1 MRSSAHPTPRVLSA
15 GAFVDIKQLKFLI
28 ALEQTRHFGQAAARC
43 HITQP
48 TLSMRLRNLE
58 DELGLELVTRGQRF
72 EGFTQAGERVLA
84 WARTLLAA
92 HDGLFAEAAACRG
105 QLVGNLRLGLVPLS
119 GFNPINYVQGLSQT
133 FPELKFSLSS
143 MSSDR
148 IIEGLGNN
156 QLDLGICYLDHVSSH
171 LLDFFELGETR
182 VGLLY
187 DTRHFQFESTEMS
200 WEDAAQLPLGMISN
214 GMHYRKSIDLSF
226 RSRGLDPQPILETDS
241 THQLFQAI
249 HEGFCCSIM
258 PLDSGWEKPIDT
270 LAFINLPDAS
280 VLAPLGLVMRKTE
293 PRSAIAE
300 KCFAEAK
307 RLFGAESKAPE

>member
-1 MRSSAHPTPRVLSA
+1 M
-15 GAFVDIKQLKFLI
+15 DIKQLKFLI

-58 DELGLELVTRGQRF
+58 DELDLILVTRGQRF
-72 EGFTQAGERVLA
+72 EGFTEAGERVLA
-84 WARTLLAA
+84 WAKTLLAA

-119 GFNPINYVQGLSQT
+119 GFNPISYVQKLSAS

-143 MSSDR
+143 ASSDR
-148 IIEGLGNN
+148 IIEDIGNN
-156 QLDLGICYLDHVSSH
+156 QLDLGVCYLDHVNPNY
-171 LLDFFELGETR
+171 LDFFEIGETR

-187 DTRHFQFESTEMS
+187 DTRHFHFEGSEMS
-200 WEDAAQLPLGMISN
+200 WEDAAELPLGMLST

-226 RSRGLDPQPILETDS
+226 RSRGLNPTPILESDS
-241 THQLFQAI
+241 TYQLFQAI

-258 PLDSGWEKPIDT
+258 PLDSGLDSPIDN
-270 LAFINLPDAS
+270 LAFIQLPDAS

-307 RLFGAESKAPE
+307 KLFAIKGE

>member
-1 MRSSAHPTPRVLSA
+1 M
-15 GAFVDIKQLKFLI
+15 DIKQLKFLI

-58 DELGLELVTRGQRF
+58 DELDLILVTRGQRF
-72 EGFTQAGERVLA
+72 EGFTEAGERVLA
-84 WARTLLAA
+84 WAKTLLAA

-119 GFNPINYVQGLSQT
+119 GFNPISYVQKLSAS

-143 MSSDR
+143 ASSDR
-148 IIEGLGNN
+148 IIEDIGNN
-156 QLDLGICYLDHVSSH
+156 QLDLGVCYLDHVNTH
-171 LLDFFELGETR
+171 YLDFFEIGETR

-187 DTRHFQFESTEMS
+187 DTRHFHFQGTEMS
-200 WEDAAQLPLGMISN
+200 WEDAAELPLGMLST

-226 RSRGLDPQPILETDS
+226 RSRGLNPTPILESDS
-241 THQLFQAI
+241 TYQLFQAI

-258 PLDSGWEKPIDT
+258 PLDSGLDSPIDN
-270 LAFINLPDAS
+270 LAFIQLPDAS

-300 KCFAEAK
+300 KCFAEARK
-307 RLFGAESKAPE
+307 LFALKD

>member
-1 MRSSAHPTPRVLSA
+1 M
-15 GAFVDIKQLKFLI
+15 DIKQLKFLI

-58 DELGLELVTRGQRF
+58 DELDLILVTRGQRF
-72 EGFTQAGERVLA
+72 EGFTEAGERVLA
-84 WARTLLAA
+84 WAKTLLAA

-119 GFNPINYVQGLSQT
+119 GFNPIGYVQKLSAS

-143 MSSDR
+143 ASSDR
-148 IIEGLGNN
+148 IIEEIGNN
-156 QLDLGICYLDHVSSH
+156 QLDLGVCYLDHVNPNY
-171 LLDFFELGETR
+171 LDFFEIGETR

-187 DTRHFQFESTEMS
+187 DTRHFHFEGNEMS
-200 WEDAAQLPLGMISN
+200 WEEAAELPLGMLST

-226 RSRGLDPQPILETDS
+226 RSRGLNPQPILESDS
-241 THQLFQAI
+241 TYQLFQAI

-258 PLDSGWEKPIDT
+258 PLDSGLDSPIEN
-270 LAFINLPDAS
+270 LAFISLPDAS
-280 VLAPLGLVMRKTE
+280 VLAPLGMVMRKTE

-300 KCFAEAK
+300 KCFAEARK
-307 RLFGAESKAPE
+307 LFAIKGE

>member
-1 MRSSAHPTPRVLSA
+1 M
-15 GAFVDIKQLKFLI
+15 DIKQLKFLI

-58 DELGLELVTRGQRF
+58 DELDLILVTRGQRF
-72 EGFTQAGERVLA
+72 EGFTEAGERVLA
-84 WARTLLAA
+84 WAKTLLAA

-119 GFNPINYVQGLSQT
+119 GFNPISYVQKLSSS

-143 MSSDR
+143 ASSDR
-148 IIEGLGNN
+148 IIEDIGNN
-156 QLDLGICYLDHVSSH
+156 QLDLGVCYLDHVNPNY
-171 LLDFFELGETR
+171 LDFFEIGETR

-187 DTRHFQFESTEMS
+187 DTRHFHFEGSEMS
-200 WEDAAQLPLGMISN
+200 WEDAAELPLGMLST

-226 RSRGLDPQPILETDS
+226 RSRGLNPTPILESDS
-241 THQLFQAI
+241 TYQLFQAI

-258 PLDSGWEKPIDT
+258 PLDSGLDSPIDN
-270 LAFINLPDAS
+270 LAFIQLPDAS

-307 RLFGAESKAPE
+307 KLFAIKGE

>member
-1 MRSSAHPTPRVLSA
+1 M
-15 GAFVDIKQLKFLI
+15 DIKQLKFLI

-58 DELGLELVTRGQRF
+58 DELDLILVTRGQRF
-72 EGFTQAGERVLA
+72 EGFTEAGERVLA
-84 WARTLLAA
+84 WAKTLLAA

-119 GFNPINYVQGLSQT
+119 GFNPISYVQKLSSS

-143 MSSDR
+143 ASSDR
-148 IIEGLGNN
+148 IIEDIGNN
-156 QLDLGICYLDHVSSH
+156 QLDLGVCYLDHVNPNY
-171 LLDFFELGETR
+171 LDFFEIGETR

-187 DTRHFQFESTEMS
+187 DTRHFHFEGSEMS
-200 WEDAAQLPLGMISN
+200 WEDAAELPLGMLST

-226 RSRGLDPQPILETDS
+226 RSRGLNPTPILESDS
-241 THQLFQAI
+241 TYQLFQAI

-258 PLDSGWEKPIDT
+258 PLDSGLDSPIDN
-270 LAFINLPDAS
+270 LAFIQLPDAS

-307 RLFGAESKAPE
+307 KLFATKGE

>member
-1 MRSSAHPTPRVLSA
+1 M
-15 GAFVDIKQLKFLI
+15 DIKQLKFLI

-58 DELGLELVTRGQRF
+58 DELDLILVTRGQRF
-72 EGFTQAGERVLA
+72 EGFTEAGERVLA
-84 WARTLLAA
+84 WAKTLLAA

-105 QLVGNLRLGLVPLS
+105 QLVGKLRLGLVPLS
-119 GFNPINYVQGLSQT
+119 GFNPISYVQQLSSS
-133 FPELKFSLSS
+133 FPELQFSLSS

-148 IIEGLGNN
+148 IIEDIGNN
-156 QLDLGICYLDHVSSH
+156 QLDLGVCYLDHVNPNY
-171 LLDFFELGETR
+171 LDFFEIGETR

-187 DTRHFQFESTEMS
+187 DTRHFHFEGTEMS
-200 WEDAAQLPLGMISN
+200 WEDAAELPLGMLST

-226 RSRGLDPQPILETDS
+226 RSRGLNPQPILESDS
-241 THQLFQAI
+241 TYQLFQAI

-258 PLDSGWEKPIDT
+258 PLDSGLNSPIEN
-270 LAFINLPDAS
+270 LAFIQLPDAS

-307 RLFGAESKAPE
+307 KLFAIKE

>member
-1 MRSSAHPTPRVLSA
+1 M
-15 GAFVDIKQLKFLI
+15 
-28 ALEQTRHFGQAAARC
+28 EQTRHFGQAAARC

-58 DELGLELVTRGQRF
+58 DELDLILVTRGQRF
-72 EGFTQAGERVLA
+72 EGFTEAGERVLA
-84 WARTLLAA
+84 WAKTLLAA

-119 GFNPINYVQGLSQT
+119 GFNPISYVQKLSSS

-143 MSSDR
+143 ASSDR
-148 IIEGLGNN
+148 IIEDIGNN
-156 QLDLGICYLDHVSSH
+156 QLDLGVCYLDHVNPNY
-171 LLDFFELGETR
+171 LDFFEIGETR

-187 DTRHFQFESTEMS
+187 DTRHFHFEGSEMS
-200 WEDAAQLPLGMISN
+200 WEDAAELPLGMLST

-226 RSRGLDPQPILETDS
+226 RSRGLNPTPILESDS
-241 THQLFQAI
+241 TYQLFQAI

-258 PLDSGWEKPIDT
+258 PLDSGLDSPIDN
-270 LAFINLPDAS
+270 LAFIQLPDAS

-307 RLFGAESKAPE
+307 KLFATKGE

>member
-1 MRSSAHPTPRVLSA
+1 M
-15 GAFVDIKQLKFLI
+15 DIKQLKFLI

-105 QLVGNLRLGLVPLS
+105 QLVGSLRLGLVPLS
-119 GFNPINYVQGLSQT
+119 GFNSISYIQGLSQT

-143 MSSDR
+143 MSSDK
-148 IIEGLGNN
+148 IIEALGTN
-156 QLDLGICYLDHVSSH
+156 QLDLGVCYLDHVNPNY
-171 LLDFFELGETR
+171 LKVFELGETR

-187 DTRHFQFESTEMS
+187 DTRHFQFEGTEMS

-226 RSRGLDPQPILETDS
+226 RSRGLDPQPILESDS
-241 THQLFQAI
+241 TYQLFQAI
-249 HEGFCCSIM
+249 HEGFCCAIM
-258 PLDSGWEKPIDT
+258 PLDSGMENPIEN

-300 KCFAEAK
+300 KCFAHAK
-307 RLFGAESKAPE
+307 QMFAGNGTH

>member
-1 MRSSAHPTPRVLSA
+1 M
-15 GAFVDIKQLKFLI
+15 DIKQLKFLI

-58 DELGLELVTRGQRF
+58 DELDLILVTRGQRF
-72 EGFTQAGERVLA
+72 EGFTEAGERVLA
-84 WARTLLAA
+84 WAKTLLAA

-119 GFNPINYVQGLSQT
+119 GFNPISYVQKLSAS

-143 MSSDR
+143 ASSDR
-148 IIEGLGNN
+148 IIEDIGNN
-156 QLDLGICYLDHVSSH
+156 QLDLGVCYLDHVNPNY
-171 LLDFFELGETR
+171 LDFFEIGETR

-187 DTRHFQFESTEMS
+187 DTRHFHFQGSEMS
-200 WEDAAQLPLGMISN
+200 WEDAAELPLGMLST

-226 RSRGLDPQPILETDS
+226 RSRGLNPTPILESDS
-241 THQLFQAI
+241 TYQLFQAI

-258 PLDSGWEKPIDT
+258 PLDSGLDSPIDN
-270 LAFINLPDAS
+270 LAFIQLPDAS

-307 RLFGAESKAPE
+307 KLFATKGE

>member
-1 MRSSAHPTPRVLSA
+1 M
-15 GAFVDIKQLKFLI
+15 DIKQLKFLI

-58 DELGLELVTRGQRF
+58 DELDLILVTRGQRF
-72 EGFTQAGERVLA
+72 EGFTEAGERVLA
-84 WARTLLAA
+84 WAKTLLAA

-119 GFNPINYVQGLSQT
+119 GFNPISYVQKLSAS

-143 MSSDR
+143 ASSDR
-148 IIEGLGNN
+148 IIEDIGNN
-156 QLDLGICYLDHVSSH
+156 QLDLGVCYLDHVNPNY
-171 LLDFFELGETR
+171 LDFFEIGQTR

-187 DTRHFQFESTEMS
+187 DTRHFHFEGSEMS
-200 WEDAAQLPLGMISN
+200 WEDAAELPLGMLST

-226 RSRGLDPQPILETDS
+226 RSRGLNPTPILESDS
-241 THQLFQAI
+241 TYQLFQAI

-258 PLDSGWEKPIDT
+258 PLDSGLDSPIDN
-270 LAFINLPDAS
+270 LAFIQLPDAS

-300 KCFAEAK
+300 KCFAEARK
-307 RLFGAESKAPE
+307 LFAIKGE

>member
-1 MRSSAHPTPRVLSA
+1 M
-15 GAFVDIKQLKFLI
+15 DIKQLKFLI

-58 DELGLELVTRGQRF
+58 DELDLILVTRGQRF
-72 EGFTQAGERVLA
+72 EGFTEAGERVLA
-84 WARTLLAA
+84 WAKTLLAA

-119 GFNPINYVQGLSQT
+119 SFNPISYVQKLSAH

-148 IIEGLGNN
+148 IIEDIGNN
-156 QLDLGICYLDHVSSH
+156 QLDLGVCYLDHVNPNY
-171 LLDFFELGETR
+171 LDFFKIGQTR

-187 DTRHFQFESTEMS
+187 DTRHFHFEGNHMS
-200 WEDAAQLPLGMISN
+200 WEEAAKLPLGMLSS

-226 RSRGLDPQPILETDS
+226 RSRGLNPQPILESDS

-249 HEGFCCSIM
+249 HQGFCCSIM
-258 PLDSGWEKPIDT
+258 PLDSGLDSPIEH

-293 PRSAIAE
+293 PRSVIAE
-300 KCFAEAK
+300 QCFAQA
-307 RLFGAESKAPE
+307 RALFAPTSD

>member
-1 MRSSAHPTPRVLSA
+1 M
-15 GAFVDIKQLKFLI
+15 DIKQLKFLI

-58 DELGLELVTRGQRF
+58 DELDLILVTRGQRF
-72 EGFTQAGERVLA
+72 EGFTEAGERVLA
-84 WARTLLAA
+84 WAKTLLAA

-105 QLVGNLRLGLVPLS
+105 QLVGKLRLGLVPLS
-119 GFNPINYVQGLSQT
+119 GFNPISYVQQLSSS
-133 FPELKFSLSS
+133 FPELQFSLSS

-148 IIEGLGNN
+148 IIEDIGNN
-156 QLDLGICYLDHVSSH
+156 QLDLGVCYLDHVNPNY
-171 LLDFFELGETR
+171 LDFFEIGETR

-187 DTRHFQFESTEMS
+187 DTRHFHFQGTEMS
-200 WEDAAQLPLGMISN
+200 WEDAAELPLGMLST

-226 RSRGLDPQPILETDS
+226 RSRGLNPQPILESDS
-241 THQLFQAI
+241 TYQLFQAI

-258 PLDSGWEKPIDT
+258 PLDSGLDSPIEN
-270 LAFINLPDAS
+270 LAFIQLPDAS

-307 RLFGAESKAPE
+307 KLFAIKE

>member
-1 MRSSAHPTPRVLSA
+1 M
-15 GAFVDIKQLKFLI
+15 
-28 ALEQTRHFGQAAARC
+28 EQTRHFGQAAARC

-58 DELGLELVTRGQRF
+58 DELDLILVTRGQRF
-72 EGFTQAGERVLA
+72 EGFTEAGERVLA
-84 WARTLLAA
+84 WAKTLLAA

-119 GFNPINYVQGLSQT
+119 GFNPISYVQKLSAS

-143 MSSDR
+143 ASSDR
-148 IIEGLGNN
+148 IIEDIGNN
-156 QLDLGICYLDHVSSH
+156 QLDLGVCYLDHVNPNY
-171 LLDFFELGETR
+171 LDFFEIGETR

-187 DTRHFQFESTEMS
+187 DTRHFHFEGSEMS
-200 WEDAAQLPLGMISN
+200 WEDAAELPLGMLST

-226 RSRGLDPQPILETDS
+226 RSRGLNPTPILESDS
-241 THQLFQAI
+241 TYQLFQAI

-258 PLDSGWEKPIDT
+258 PLDSGLDSPIDN
-270 LAFINLPDAS
+270 LAFIQLPDAS

-300 KCFAEAK
+300 KCFAEARK
-307 RLFGAESKAPE
+307 LFAIKGE

>member
-1 MRSSAHPTPRVLSA
+1 M
-15 GAFVDIKQLKFLI
+15 DIKQLKFLI

-43 HITQP
+43 NITQP

-58 DELGLELVTRGQRF
+58 EELGLELVTRGQRF

-119 GFNPINYVQGLSQT
+119 GFNPISFIQGLSHS
-133 FPELKFSLSS
+133 FPELKFSLTS
-143 MSSDR
+143 MSSDK
-148 IIEGLGNN
+148 IIEALGTN
-156 QLDLGICYLDHVSSH
+156 QLDLGVCYLDHVSPNY
-171 LLDFFELGETR
+171 LEFFELGETR

-187 DTRHFQFESTEMS
+187 DTRHFHFEGTQMS
-200 WEDAAQLPLGMISN
+200 WEEAAQLPLGMISN

-226 RSRGLDPQPILETDS
+226 RSRGIDPQPILESDS
-241 THQLFQAI
+241 TYQLFQAI
-249 HEGFCCSIM
+249 HEGFCCAIM
-258 PLDSGWEKPIDT
+258 PLDSGLESPIEN
-270 LAFINLPDAS
+270 LAFIHLPDAS
-280 VLAPLGLVMRKTE
+280 VLAPLGMVMRKTE
-293 PRSAIAE
+293 PRSVIAE

-307 RLFGAESKAPE
+307 QLFAPNTQA

>member
-1 MRSSAHPTPRVLSA
+1 M
-15 GAFVDIKQLKFLI
+15 DIKQLKFLI

-105 QLVGNLRLGLVPLS
+105 QLVGSLRLGLVPLS
-119 GFNPINYVQGLSQT
+119 GFNSISYIQGLSQT

-143 MSSDR
+143 MSSDK
-148 IIEGLGNN
+148 IIEALGTN
-156 QLDLGICYLDHVSSH
+156 QLDLGVCYLDHVNPNY
-171 LLDFFELGETR
+171 LEVFELGETR

-187 DTRHFQFESTEMS
+187 DTRHFQFEGTEMS

-226 RSRGLDPQPILETDS
+226 RSRGLDPQPILESDS
-241 THQLFQAI
+241 TYQLFQAI
-249 HEGFCCSIM
+249 HEGFCCAIM
-258 PLDSGWEKPIDT
+258 PLDSGMENPIEN

-300 KCFAEAK
+300 KCFAHAQQV
-307 RLFGAESKAPE
+307 FGAQGTH

>member
-1 MRSSAHPTPRVLSA
+1 M
-15 GAFVDIKQLKFLI
+15 
-28 ALEQTRHFGQAAARC
+28 EQTRHFGQAAARC

-58 DELGLELVTRGQRF
+58 DELDLILVTRGQRF
-72 EGFTQAGERVLA
+72 EGFTEAGERVLA
-84 WARTLLAA
+84 WAKTLLAA

-119 GFNPINYVQGLSQT
+119 GFNPISYVQKLSAS

-143 MSSDR
+143 ASSDR
-148 IIEGLGNN
+148 IIEDIGNN
-156 QLDLGICYLDHVSSH
+156 QLDLGVCYLDHVNPNY
-171 LLDFFELGETR
+171 LDFFEIGETR

-187 DTRHFQFESTEMS
+187 DTRHFHFEGSEMS
-200 WEDAAQLPLGMISN
+200 WEDAAELPLGMLST

-226 RSRGLDPQPILETDS
+226 RSRGLNPTPILESDS
-241 THQLFQAI
+241 TYQLFQAI

-258 PLDSGWEKPIDT
+258 PLDSGLDSPIDN
-270 LAFINLPDAS
+270 LAFIQLPDAS

-300 KCFAEAK
+300 KCFAEARK
-307 RLFGAESKAPE
+307 LFATKGE

>member
-1 MRSSAHPTPRVLSA
+1 M
-15 GAFVDIKQLKFLI
+15 DIKQLKFLI

-43 HITQP
+43 NITQP

-58 DELGLELVTRGQRF
+58 EELGLELVTRGQRF

-119 GFNPINYVQGLSQT
+119 GFNPISFIQGLSHS
-133 FPELKFSLSS
+133 FPELKFSLTS
-143 MSSDR
+143 MSSDK
-148 IIEGLGNN
+148 IIEALGTN
-156 QLDLGICYLDHVSSH
+156 QLDLGVCYLDHVSPNY
-171 LLDFFELGETR
+171 LEFFELGETR

-187 DTRHFQFESTEMS
+187 DTRHFHFEGTQMS
-200 WEDAAQLPLGMISN
+200 WEEAAELPLGMISN

-226 RSRGLDPQPILETDS
+226 RSRGLDPQPILESDS
-241 THQLFQAI
+241 TYQLFQAI
-249 HEGFCCSIM
+249 HEGFCCAIM
-258 PLDSGWEKPIDT
+258 PLDSDLESPIEN
-270 LAFINLPDAS
+270 LAFIHLPDAS
-280 VLAPLGLVMRKTE
+280 VLAPLGMVMRKTE

-300 KCFAEAK
+300 KCFAEA
-307 RLFGAESKAPE
+307 RQLFAHNTQA

>member
-1 MRSSAHPTPRVLSA
+1 M
-15 GAFVDIKQLKFLI
+15 DIKQLKFLI

-43 HITQP
+43 NITQP

-119 GFNPINYVQGLSQT
+119 GFNPISFIQGLSHS
-133 FPELKFSLSS
+133 FPELKFSLTS
-143 MSSDR
+143 MSSDK
-148 IIEGLGNN
+148 IIEALGTN
-156 QLDLGICYLDHVSSH
+156 QLDLGVCYLDHVSPNY
-171 LLDFFELGETR
+171 LEFFELGETR

-187 DTRHFQFESTEMS
+187 DTRHFHFEGTQMS
-200 WEDAAQLPLGMISN
+200 WEEAAQLPLGMISN

-226 RSRGLDPQPILETDS
+226 RSRGLDPQPILESDS
-241 THQLFQAI
+241 TYQLFQAI
-249 HEGFCCSIM
+249 HEGFCCAIM
-258 PLDSGWEKPIDT
+258 PLDSGLENPIEN
-270 LAFINLPDAS
+270 LAFIHLPDAS
-280 VLAPLGLVMRKTE
+280 VLAPLGMVMRKTE
-293 PRSAIAE
+293 PRSVIAE
-300 KCFAEAK
+300 KCFAEA
-307 RLFGAESKAPE
+307 RQLFAPNTQA

>member
-1 MRSSAHPTPRVLSA
+1 MGATPALLLTPIFPST
-15 GAFVDIKQLKFLI
+15 GAIVDIKQLKFLI

-58 DELGLELVTRGQRF
+58 DELDLILVARGQRF
-72 EGFTQAGERVLA
+72 EGFTEAGERVLA
-84 WARTLLAA
+84 WAKTLLAA

-119 GFNPINYVQGLSQT
+119 GFNPISYVQNLSAS

-143 MSSDR
+143 ASSDR
-148 IIEGLGNN
+148 IIEDIGNN
-156 QLDLGICYLDHVSSH
+156 QLDLGVCYLDHVNPH
-171 LLDFFELGETR
+171 YLDFFEIGETR

-187 DTRHFQFESTEMS
+187 DTRHFHFQGTEMS
-200 WEDAAQLPLGMISN
+200 WEEAAELPLGMLST

-226 RSRGLDPQPILETDS
+226 RSRGLNPTPILESDS
-241 THQLFQAI
+241 TYQLFQAI

-258 PLDSGWEKPIDT
+258 PLDSGLDSPIDN
-270 LAFINLPDAS
+270 LAFIQLPDAS

-300 KCFAEAK
+300 KCFAEARK
-307 RLFGAESKAPE
+307 LFAIKGE

>member
-1 MRSSAHPTPRVLSA
+1 M
-15 GAFVDIKQLKFLI
+15 DIKQLKFLI

-58 DELGLELVTRGQRF
+58 DELDLILVTRGQRF
-72 EGFTQAGERVLA
+72 EGFTEAGERVLA
-84 WARTLLAA
+84 WAKTLLAA

-119 GFNPINYVQGLSQT
+119 GFNPISYVQKLSAS

-143 MSSDR
+143 ASSDR
-148 IIEGLGNN
+148 IIEDIGNN
-156 QLDLGICYLDHVSSH
+156 QLDLGVCYLDHVNPH
-171 LLDFFELGETR
+171 YLDFFEIGETR

-187 DTRHFQFESTEMS
+187 DTRHFHFEGSEMS
-200 WEDAAQLPLGMISN
+200 WEDAAELPLGMLST

-226 RSRGLDPQPILETDS
+226 RSRGLNPTPILESDS
-241 THQLFQAI
+241 TYQLFQAI

-258 PLDSGWEKPIDT
+258 PLDSGLDSPIDN
-270 LAFINLPDAS
+270 LAFIQLPDAS

-300 KCFAEAK
+300 KCFAEARK
-307 RLFGAESKAPE
+307 LFAIKD

>member
-1 MRSSAHPTPRVLSA
+1 M
-15 GAFVDIKQLKFLI
+15 DIKQLKFLI

-72 EGFTQAGERVLA
+72 EGFTEAGERVLA

-119 GFNPINYVQGLSQT
+119 GFNPISYIQGLSHT
-133 FPELKFSLSS
+133 FPELKFSLTS
-143 MSSDR
+143 MSSDK
-148 IIEGLGNN
+148 IIEALGTN
-156 QLDLGICYLDHVSSH
+156 QLDLGVCYLDHVNSSY
-171 LLDFFELGETR
+171 LDFFELGETR

-187 DTRHFQFESTEMS
+187 DTRHFHFEGTEMS
-200 WEDAAQLPLGMISN
+200 WEDAAQLPLGMIST

-226 RSRGLDPQPILETDS
+226 RSRGLAPQPMLESDS
-241 THQLFQAI
+241 TYQLFQAI
-249 HEGFCCSIM
+249 HEGFCCAIM
-258 PLDSGWEKPIDT
+258 PLDSALESPIEN

-280 VLAPLGLVMRKTE
+280 VLAPLGMVMRKTE

-307 RLFGAESKAPE
+307 RLFAAKDAV

>member
-1 MRSSAHPTPRVLSA
+1 M
-15 GAFVDIKQLKFLI
+15 DIKQLKFLL
-28 ALEQTRHFGQAAARC
+28 ALEQTRLFGQAAARC

-72 EGFTQAGERVLA
+72 EGFTQGGERVLA

-92 HDGLFAEAAACRG
+92 HDGLLAEAAACRG

-119 GFNPINYVQGLSQT
+119 SFNPIGYIQGLSHT

-143 MSSDR
+143 LSSDK
-148 IIEGLGNN
+148 IIEALGTN
-156 QLDLGICYLDHVSSH
+156 QLDLGVCYLEHVNPSY
-171 LLDFFELGETR
+171 LEFFELGETR

-187 DTRHFQFESTEMS
+187 DTRHFHFEGTHMS

-226 RSRGLDPQPILETDS
+226 RSRGLDPQPILESDS
-241 THQLFQAI
+241 TYQLFQAI
-249 HEGFCCSIM
+249 HEGFCCAIM
-258 PLDSGWEKPIDT
+258 PLDSDLESPIEN
-270 LAFINLPDAS
+270 LAFIDLPDAS

-307 RLFGAESKAPE
+307 KLFGAKRSS

>member
-1 MRSSAHPTPRVLSA
+1 MDL
-15 GAFVDIKQLKFLI
+15 KQLKFLI
-28 ALEQTRHFGQAAARC
+28 ALDETRHFGQAAARC

-58 DELGLELVTRGQRF
+58 DELDLILVTRGQRF
-72 EGFTQAGERVLA
+72 EGFTEAGERVLA
-84 WARTLLAA
+84 WAKTLLAA

-105 QLVGNLRLGLVPLS
+105 QLVGKLRLGLVPLS
-119 GFNPINYVQGLSQT
+119 GFNPISYVQQLSSS
-133 FPELKFSLSS
+133 FPELQFSLSS

-148 IIEGLGNN
+148 IIEDIGNN
-156 QLDLGICYLDHVSSH
+156 QLDLGVCYLDHVNPNY
-171 LLDFFELGETR
+171 LDFFEIGETR

-187 DTRHFQFESTEMS
+187 DTRHFHFQGTEMS
-200 WEDAAQLPLGMISN
+200 WEDAAELPLGMLST

-226 RSRGLDPQPILETDS
+226 RSRGLNPQPILESDS
-241 THQLFQAI
+241 TYQLFQAI

-258 PLDSGWEKPIDT
+258 PLDSGLDSPIEN
-270 LAFINLPDAS
+270 LAFIQLPDAS

-307 RLFGAESKAPE
+307 KLFAIKE

>member
-1 MRSSAHPTPRVLSA
+1 M
-15 GAFVDIKQLKFLI
+15 DIKQLKFLI

-84 WARTLLAA
+84 WAKTLLAA

-119 GFNPINYVQGLSQT
+119 GFSPISYIQGLSQT

-143 MSSDR
+143 MSSDQ
-148 IIEGLGNN
+148 IIEALGTN
-156 QLDLGICYLDHVSSH
+156 QLDLGVCYLDHVNPNY
-171 LLDFFELGETR
+171 LEFFELGETR

-187 DTRHFQFESTEMS
+187 DTRHFHFEGTEMS
-200 WEDAAQLPLGMISN
+200 WEDAAELPLGMISN

-226 RSRGLDPQPILETDS
+226 RSRGLDPQPILESDS
-241 THQLFQAI
+241 TYQLFQAI

-258 PLDSGWEKPIDT
+258 PLDSGLDNPIEN

-293 PRSAIAE
+293 PCSAIAE

-307 RLFGAESKAPE
+307 KLYATKSPI

>member
-1 MRSSAHPTPRVLSA
+1 M
-15 GAFVDIKQLKFLI
+15 DIKQLKFLI

-58 DELGLELVTRGQRF
+58 DELDLILVTRGQRF
-72 EGFTQAGERVLA
+72 EGFTEAGERVLA
-84 WARTLLAA
+84 WAKTLLAA

-119 GFNPINYVQGLSQT
+119 GFNPISYVQKLSAS

-143 MSSDR
+143 ASSDR
-148 IIEGLGNN
+148 IIEDIGNN
-156 QLDLGICYLDHVSSH
+156 QLDLGVCYLDHVNPNY
-171 LLDFFELGETR
+171 LDFFEIGETR

-187 DTRHFQFESTEMS
+187 DTRHFHFEGSEMS
-200 WEDAAQLPLGMISN
+200 WEDAAELPLGMLST

-226 RSRGLDPQPILETDS
+226 RSRGLNPTPILESDS
-241 THQLFQAI
+241 TYQLFQAI

-258 PLDSGWEKPIDT
+258 PLDSGLDSPIDN
-270 LAFINLPDAS
+270 LAFIQLPDAS

-300 KCFAEAK
+300 KCFAEARK
-307 RLFGAESKAPE
+307 LFALKD

>member
-1 MRSSAHPTPRVLSA
+1 M
-15 GAFVDIKQLKFLI
+15 DIKQLKFLI

-58 DELGLELVTRGQRF
+58 DELGLELVSRGQRF
-72 EGFTQAGERVLA
+72 EGFTQAGDRVLA

-119 GFNPINYVQGLSQT
+119 GFNPISYIQRLSHT

-143 MSSDR
+143 MSSDK
-148 IIEGLGNN
+148 IIEALGTN
-156 QLDLGICYLDHVSSH
+156 QLDLGVCYLDHVNPNY
-171 LLDFFELGETR
+171 LDFFELGETR

-187 DTRHFQFESTEMS
+187 DTRHFHFEGTEMS
-200 WEDAAQLPLGMISN
+200 WEDAAELPLGMISN

-226 RSRGLDPQPILETDS
+226 RSRGLDPQPILESDS
-241 THQLFQAI
+241 TYQLFQAI
-249 HEGFCCSIM
+249 HEGFCCAIM
-258 PLDSGWEKPIDT
+258 PLGSGLKNPIEN

-280 VLAPLGLVMRKTE
+280 VLAPLGMVMRKTE

-307 RLFGAESKAPE
+307 QLFATQGSN